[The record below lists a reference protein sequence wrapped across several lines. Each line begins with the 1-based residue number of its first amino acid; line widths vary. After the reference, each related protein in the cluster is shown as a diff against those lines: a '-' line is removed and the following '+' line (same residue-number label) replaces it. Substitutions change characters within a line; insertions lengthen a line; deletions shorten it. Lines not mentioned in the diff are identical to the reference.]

1 MSFIRTYAMVL
12 TVTTTAAGSGFAQ
25 DHDAADVR
33 AILNRYAVDYEAD
46 PSMVGGI
53 FGIEV
58 DGKWWH
64 VVARPGHKG
73 TVPSVELR
81 EGAPS
86 EPSFYF
92 TLDHATLLK
101 LDAGELNAET
111 AMVKAFS
118 TDPSPMDAEVM
129 DGFAPGEGFLDTL
142 LKTSFHFWTRGLP
155 EIIPFGESYTR
166 FTHGADAVVFYYQPG
181 FRSGWGSLKPG
192 QHANEDPRSQT
203 NPFPSL
209 VVVTAGSGMA
219 RIGGIEVELTAGQAV
234 LIPSE
239 VAHEFWN
246 PNDEPMELVL
256 LMFGEGA

>member
-1 MSFIRTYAMVL
+1 MSLIKTYAAALAML
-12 TVTTTAAGSGFAQ
+12 MTTVSAGLAQ
-25 DHDAADVR
+25 DVGGVR
-33 AILNRYAVDYEAD
+33 EILNGFVADYESD
-46 PSMVGGI
+46 PSMLAGT
-53 FGIEV
+53 FGIDV
-58 DGKWWH
+58 DGSWWH
-64 VVARPGHKG
+64 VVARPGDEG
-73 TVPSVELR
+73 SAPSVELR
-81 EGAPS
+81 EGEPS

-118 TDPSPMDAEVM
+118 TDASPMDAEVM
-129 DGFAPGEGFLDTL
+129 DGFEPGEDFLDTL

-155 EIIPFGESYTR
+155 EIIPFGEAYTR

-181 FRSGWGSLKPG
+181 FRSGWGSLKQG

-209 VVVTAGSGMA
+209 FVVTAGTGMA
-219 RIGGIEVELTAGQAV
+219 RIGGVEVKLRAGQAV
-234 LIPSE
+234 LVPPG

-246 PNDEPMELVL
+246 PNEKPMEFVL

>member
-1 MSFIRTYAMVL
+1 MSSIKTFATALAML
-12 TVTTTAAGSGFAQ
+12 MAGLASGLAQ
-25 DHDAADVR
+25 DAGRAGEILSAYAAD
-33 AILNRYAVDYEAD
+33 YESD
-46 PSMVGGI
+46 PSMLSGT
-53 FGIEV
+53 FGIEIE
-58 DGKWWH
+58 GEWWH
-64 VVARPGHKG
+64 VVAIPGEG
-73 TVPSVELR
+73 AGAPSVVLR
-81 EGAPS
+81 EG
-86 EPSFYF
+86 EPPEPTFYF

-118 TDPSPMDAEVM
+118 TDPSPMDADVM
-129 DGFAPGEGFLDTL
+129 DGFAPGEGFLNTL

-155 EIIPFGESYTR
+155 EIIPFGEAYTR

-181 FRSGWGSLKPG
+181 FRSGWGSIKPG

-209 VVVTAGSGMA
+209 FIVVRGKGVA
-219 RIGGIEVELTAGQAV
+219 RIGGVEVELREGQAV
-234 LIPSE
+234 LVPPD

-246 PNDEPMELVL
+246 PFEESMEIVL